1 MKSRGLCTGPSAG
14 GLPLLRVDM
23 GEWRAS
29 RVGVQSLHPS
39 YMEGMM
45 SPAEKGALKQQF
57 GSLAIWLVKSWR
69 FTLW

>member
-1 MKSRGLCTGPSAG
+1 
-14 GLPLLRVDM
+14 M
-23 GEWRAS
+23 GERRAS